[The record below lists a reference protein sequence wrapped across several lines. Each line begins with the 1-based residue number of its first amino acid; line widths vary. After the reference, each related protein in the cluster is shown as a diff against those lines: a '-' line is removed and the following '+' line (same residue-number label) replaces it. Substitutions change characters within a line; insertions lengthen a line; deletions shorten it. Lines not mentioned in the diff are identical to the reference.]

1 MAQAPA
7 AEKGN
12 IWKVILASSAGTLI
26 EWYDF
31 YIFGSLAVILAGQF
45 FPKDNPT
52 AGLLFTL
59 ATFATG
65 FVVRPFGAL
74 VFGRMGDILGRKHTF
89 LLTLMM
95 MGISTFASGLIP
107 TDEMIGVAAPLIVL
121 VLRLIQGLA
130 LGGEYGGAATY
141 VAEHAPEGRRGY
153 YTSFIQTTA
162 TLGLFVSLIVI
173 LITRGTLGEAEF
185 SEWGWRIPFLI
196 SALLVFMSYMIR
208 RKMDESPLFQKLKS
222 EGKTSAN
229 PLTESFV
236 KPENRRLVLIAL
248 FGATAGQG
256 VVWYTGQFYALTF
269 IQSVMNIQGAVA
281 SEIIAI
287 ALLCATPFFVVF
299 GALSDRIGRKKLM
312 MVACLLGAIGYIP
325 IFSAMQNSMPD
336 LTNMGAPEIKVDS
349 VVDPVT
355 KKTTVTRV
363 ETYQQGEI
371 KKVVK
376 QALISAENPV
386 PKLAP
391 DGKPEKPK
399 VEITPPSSTY
409 WTLVGLVFLQVF
421 LVTMVY
427 GPIAAFLVELFPTRI
442 RYTSMS
448 LPYHIGNGVFGGL
461 VPFIATA
468 LVASTK
474 NNLAGL
480 WYPIAIAAI
489 TFVFGSLLIHERKTN
504 TGFEEETD

>member
-1 MAQAPA
+1 MAQAQPA
-7 AEKGN
+7 ERG
-12 IWKVILASSAGTLI
+12 IFKVILASSAGTLI

-31 YIFGSLAVILAGQF
+31 YIFGSLAAILAGQF
-45 FPKDNPT
+45 FPKSNPT

-74 VFGRMGDILGRKHTF
+74 VFGRMGDLLGRKHTF
-89 LLTLMM
+89 LMTLMM
-95 MGISTFASGLIP
+95 MGVSTFAIGLIP
-107 TDEMIGVAAPLIVL
+107 TYEQIGVAAPLVVL

-141 VAEHAPEGRRGY
+141 VAEHAPQGRRGY
-153 YTSFIQTTA
+153 FTSFIQTTA

-173 LITRGTLGEAEF
+173 LVTRAYLGEAAF

-196 SALLVFMSYMIR
+196 SAILVVFSYLIR
-208 RKMDESPLFQKLKS
+208 RRMEESPLFTQLKS

-229 PLTESFV
+229 PLKESFA

-256 VVWYTGQFYALTF
+256 VVWYTGQYYALTF
-269 IQSVMNIQGAVA
+269 LQSVMDIQGAIA
-281 SEIIAI
+281 NKIIAI
-287 ALLCATPFFVVF
+287 ALLLGTPFFIVF
-299 GALSDRIGRKKLM
+299 GAWSDRIGRKKLM
-312 MVACLLGAIGYIP
+312 MIACLLGAVGYIP
-325 IFSAMQNSMPD
+325 IYTAMRNCLPNPASLP
-336 LTNMGAPEIKVDS
+336 LVESRLDS
-349 VVDPVT
+349 VVDPIT
-355 KKTTVTRV
+355 KAETVTRID
-363 ETYQQGEI
+363 TYSSSEMQ
-371 KKVVK
+371 KVVK
-376 QALISAENPV
+376 QAVNSESNPT
-386 PKLAP
+386 PKLDK

-399 VEITPPSSTY
+399 TEITPPSSTY
-409 WTLVGLVFLQVF
+409 WTLVFLVFIQVI

-474 NNLAGL
+474 NPLAGL
-480 WYPIAIAAI
+480 WYPIVVAAM
-489 TFVFGSLLIHERKTN
+489 TFVLGTLLIHESKTAN
-504 TGFEEETD
+504 GFEETA